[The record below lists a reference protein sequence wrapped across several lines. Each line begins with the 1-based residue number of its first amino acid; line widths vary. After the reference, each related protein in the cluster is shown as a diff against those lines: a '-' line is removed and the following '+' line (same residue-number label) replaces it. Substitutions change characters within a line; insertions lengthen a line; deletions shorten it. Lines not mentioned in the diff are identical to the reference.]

1 MFPRILG
8 GRFPKQSFFL
18 FGPRQVGKSTLLSRL
33 KTVFSV
39 DLLNP
44 AKQLTYSKDP
54 SLLARQLKA
63 RPKEGCVLIDE
74 IQKVPKLLDVIHSLI
89 EEQPKLHFVLCG
101 SSARKLRHGA
111 ANLLGGRALYR
122 TLHPLTVS
130 ELGENFHLDWA
141 LHYGTLP
148 KIYSLLLEKESE
160 TAEDFLRSYVVTY
173 LNEEIKAEA
182 LVRNLQGFQN
192 FLDIAAAQFAEQIN
206 FSDVGRE
213 CQVAYAT
220 VREYY
225 SILEDTLMGIV
236 LPPFSRSTRKRFS
249 LASKFYFFDCG
260 VTRAILGTLA
270 AEPNPIEKG
279 RLFEQ
284 WFIQEVYRL
293 NEYHRKDWRL
303 SFWRTS
309 HGAEVDLLIE
319 RGRRLL
325 CGIECKYKRGLSR
338 RDLSGI
344 HSLREVYPK
353 VPCFIVSPSETS
365 QELNGILA
373 LPPQELLQRLE
384 KDF

>member
-1 MFPRILG
+1 MFTRLLQN
-8 GRFPKQSFFL
+8 RLPKHSFFL
-18 FGPRQVGKSTLLSRL
+18 FGPRQVGKSTLLQHL
-33 KTVFSV
+33 KTIFSV
-39 DLLNP
+39 DLLEP
-44 AKQLTYSKDP
+44 ATQLEYSRDP
-54 SLLARQLKA
+54 SILARQLRTK
-63 RPKEGCVLIDE
+63 PHEGFVLIDE

-89 EEQPKLHFVLCG
+89 EKHPALHFAMSG

-122 TLHPLTVS
+122 TLHPLTSS
-130 ELGENFHLDWA
+130 EVGKEFRLDWA
-141 LHYGTLP
+141 LSFGTLP
-148 KIYSLLLEKESE
+148 KIYSLLLEGKSDI
-160 TAEDFLRSYVVTY
+160 AKDLLRSYAVTY

-192 FLDIAAAQFAEQIN
+192 FLDVAAAQFAEQVN
-206 FSDVGRE
+206 FSDVSRE

-236 LPPFSRSTRKRFS
+236 LPAFARSTRKRLS
-249 LASKFYFFDCG
+249 LAPKFYFFDSG

-270 AEPNPIEKG
+270 SEPSPIERG

-293 NEYHRKDWRL
+293 NEYHQKDWKL

-319 RGRRLL
+319 RGRQIL
-325 CGIECKYKRGLSR
+325 CAIECKHKRGVSS

-344 HSLREVYPK
+344 HSLQEVHPK
-353 VPCFIVSPSETS
+353 VPAFIVSPAERS
-365 QELNGILA
+365 QKIDHVLV
-373 LPPQELLQRLE
+373 LPPQELLSRLE
-384 KDF
+384 ADF